1 MGQRQKRRSEE
12 GEEGTSELEN
22 NEYGSVES
30 RERTEKEFLVMEKS
44 RRRAMRKR
52 LPRRKGHSS
61 VLGAIHPWA
70 GGRGKRGGRKVGG
83 EILKKQ
89 KS

>member
-1 MGQRQKRRSEE
+1 MTRLEKTIKRSLDK
-12 GEEGTSELEN
+12 G
-22 NEYGSVES
+22 
-30 RERTEKEFLVMEKS
+30 RTEKEFLVMEKS

-70 GGRGKRGGRKVGG
+70 GGRGKRGGGKVGG